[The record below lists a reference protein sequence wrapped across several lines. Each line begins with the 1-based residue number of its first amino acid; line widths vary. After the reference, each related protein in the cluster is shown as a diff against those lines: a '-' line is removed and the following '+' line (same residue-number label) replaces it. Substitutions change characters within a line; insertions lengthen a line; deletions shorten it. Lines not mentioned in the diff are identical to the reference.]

1 MKSKIRLLS
10 LLISL
15 TFSSAFSQ
23 TSSQQKLNVY
33 AENFKTDNGQAVANL
48 FLKGESL
55 KKKPAHQLI
64 SKIVDGK
71 TVFEFTNLPYG
82 DYAVIVFHDK
92 NANGDLDH
100 SWGMPS
106 EPIGYSNDWSFS
118 LFTGMPT
125 FEKLK
130 FNYSQQNNSITVKVN

>member
-23 TSSQQKLNVY
+23 ISSQQKLNVY

-55 KKKPAHQLI
+55 KKKPAHQLV